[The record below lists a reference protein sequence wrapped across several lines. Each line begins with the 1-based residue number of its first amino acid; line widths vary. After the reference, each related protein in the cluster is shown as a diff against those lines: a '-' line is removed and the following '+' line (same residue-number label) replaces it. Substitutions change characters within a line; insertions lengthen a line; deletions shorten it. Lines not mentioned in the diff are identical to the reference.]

1 MGNIGEFA
9 RFANATARSRDSAPR
24 GQGGGSPPCTSC
36 LFPAKNNVW
45 RSELIPALGALCGRM
60 IGSAHCV
67 PRKPKTGINYSRLS
81 RLTKNHP
88 EFTGYCP
95 HRVVVRGIRG
105 FLQML
110 QQGPGIAR
118 RADRVGVPPHAP
130 TGLHRTKTM
139 SESNFYFHLWAHSAL

>member
-1 MGNIGEFA
+1 MGAIGCVLGICMNA
-9 RFANATARSRDSAPR
+9 RGRSGDCAPR

-45 RSELIPALGALCGRM
+45 RSELIPALGALCSRM

-67 PRKPKTGINYSRLS
+67 PRKPKTGINYSRVS

-95 HRVVVRGIRG
+95 HRVVVWGIRG

-118 RADRVGVPPHAP
+118 RADRVGVLPLAP
-130 TGLHRTKTM
+130 IAYFKPKT
-139 SESNFYFHLWAHSAL
+139 EG